1 MKNLTRQVRG
11 QTQKELVKLFDRLA
25 QRHSRWEVWADFV
38 YMSAAALSN
47 AVDKAHFEEREKD
60 YLAIAR
66 KYNKAELEAVAEMFA
81 LLGIGMDENPDQDFL
96 GELFMSLDLGNQY
109 KGQFFTPYSV
119 CRMMAQI
126 TGTDDLKARLER
138 QGWVSVNDCCCG
150 AGALL
155 VAFANECTR
164 QGVNYQTSVLFVAQ
178 DIDLTAG
185 LMCYIQLSL
194 LGCPGYVVI
203 GNTLTEPS
211 VSLDKRGLIPQD
223 KGNVWYMPFYF
234 RDVWH
239 WRRVWAQ
246 MDMLFKS
253 ENQEQSDPALPE
265 PKPPPEPVVYNA
277 TKTGQLTLYNAYLA
291 RQQAKEKI
299 LQQATAE
306 TYQQFMADTLMLTL
320 NDPDIMGKDTFGYE
334 RLKKVAEGWS
344 RYIDQFHPALTGSPE
359 ADYLQI
365 KLDEGIRRIMG
376 KSEDFSPFNE
386 RYEWISKV
394 KYGR

>member
-38 YMSAAALSN
+38 QMTAITLSN
-47 AVDKAHFEEREKD
+47 AVDKAHFKEREKS

-66 KYNKAELEAVAEMFA
+66 KYNKAELDAIAEMFA
-81 LLGIGMDENPDQDFL
+81 FVVMGMDENPDQDFL
-96 GELFMSLDLGNQY
+96 GNLFMSLDLGNQY

-138 QGWVSVNDCCCG
+138 QGWVSVSDCCCG

-155 VAFANECTR
+155 VAFANECIR
-164 QGVNYQTSVLFVAQ
+164 QKINYQTSVLFVAQ

-211 VSLDKRGLIPQD
+211 LSLDGRGLIPQD
-223 KGNVWYMPFYF
+223 KGNVWYTPFYF

-246 MDMLFKS
+246 MDMLFQREVNDQGS
-253 ENQEQSDPALPE
+253 PALHEPE
-265 PKPPPEPVVYNA
+265 SIPEPEPVVYSA
-277 TKTGQLTLYNAYLA
+277 TKTGQLTL
-291 RQQAKEKI
+291 
-299 LQQATAE
+299 
-306 TYQQFMADTLMLTL
+306 F
-320 NDPDIMGKDTFGYE
+320 
-334 RLKKVAEGWS
+334 
-344 RYIDQFHPALTGSPE
+344 
-359 ADYLQI
+359 
-365 KLDEGIRRIMG
+365 
-376 KSEDFSPFNE
+376 
-386 RYEWISKV
+386 
-394 KYGR
+394 

>member
-11 QTQKELVKLFDRLA
+11 QTQKEFVKLFDKLA
-25 QRHSRWEVWADFV
+25 QRHDRWTVWVDFA
-38 YMSAAALSN
+38 YMTAATLSN
-47 AVDKAHFEEREKD
+47 VVDKVHFKEREKD

-211 VSLDKRGLIPQD
+211 LSLDGRGLIPQD

-265 PKPPPEPVVYNA
+265 PKPPPEPEPVVYNA
-277 TKTGQLTLYNAYLA
+277 TKTGQLTL
-291 RQQAKEKI
+291 
-299 LQQATAE
+299 
-306 TYQQFMADTLMLTL
+306 F
-320 NDPDIMGKDTFGYE
+320 
-334 RLKKVAEGWS
+334 
-344 RYIDQFHPALTGSPE
+344 
-359 ADYLQI
+359 
-365 KLDEGIRRIMG
+365 
-376 KSEDFSPFNE
+376 
-386 RYEWISKV
+386 
-394 KYGR
+394 

>member
-1 MKNLTRQVRG
+1 MKNITRQVRG

-38 YMSAAALSN
+38 YMTAAALSN
-47 AVDKAHFEEREKD
+47 AVDRAHFEEREKD
-60 YLAIAR
+60 YLTIAG

-96 GELFMSLDLGNQY
+96 GGLFMNLDLGNQY
-109 KGQFFTPYSV
+109 KGQFFTPYNV

-155 VAFANECTR
+155 VAFANECVR
-164 QGVNYQTSVLFVAQ
+164 QKINYQTNVLFVAQ

-211 VSLDKRGLIPQD
+211 VSLDGRGLIPQD
-223 KGNVWYMPFYF
+223 KGNVWYTPFYF

-239 WRRVWAQ
+239 YRRIWSQ
-246 MDMLFKS
+246 MERIF
-253 ENQEQSDPALPE
+253 PPE
-265 PKPPPEPVVYNA
+265 KTVPKPPETETIVYNA
-277 TKTGQLTLYNAYLA
+277 TKTGQLTL
-291 RQQAKEKI
+291 
-299 LQQATAE
+299 
-306 TYQQFMADTLMLTL
+306 F
-320 NDPDIMGKDTFGYE
+320 
-334 RLKKVAEGWS
+334 
-344 RYIDQFHPALTGSPE
+344 
-359 ADYLQI
+359 
-365 KLDEGIRRIMG
+365 
-376 KSEDFSPFNE
+376 
-386 RYEWISKV
+386 
-394 KYGR
+394 

>member
-1 MKNLTRQVRG
+1 MSSVTRHVRG
-11 QTQKELVKLFDRLA
+11 QTQKDLARIFDRLA

-38 YMSAAALSN
+38 YMTATTLSS
-47 AVDKAHFEEREKD
+47 AVDKAHFKEREKD
-60 YLAIAR
+60 YLTIAR

-155 VAFANECTR
+155 VAFANECVR
-164 QGVNYQTSVLFVAQ
+164 QKINYQTSVLFVAQ

-211 VSLDKRGLIPQD
+211 LSLDGRGLIPQD
-223 KGNVWYMPFYF
+223 KGNVWYTPFYF

-239 WRRVWAQ
+239 WRRVWAR
-246 MDMLFKS
+246 MDRLFQSGSK
-253 ENQEQSDPALPE
+253 EEQSPALPE
-265 PKPPPEPVVYNA
+265 AVLPEPVAYNA
-277 TKTGQLTLYNAYLA
+277 TKTGQLTL
-291 RQQAKEKI
+291 
-299 LQQATAE
+299 
-306 TYQQFMADTLMLTL
+306 F
-320 NDPDIMGKDTFGYE
+320 
-334 RLKKVAEGWS
+334 
-344 RYIDQFHPALTGSPE
+344 
-359 ADYLQI
+359 
-365 KLDEGIRRIMG
+365 
-376 KSEDFSPFNE
+376 
-386 RYEWISKV
+386 
-394 KYGR
+394 

>member
-1 MKNLTRQVRG
+1 MKNITRQVRG

-38 YMSAAALSN
+38 YMTAAALSN
-47 AVDKAHFEEREKD
+47 AVDRAHFEEREKD
-60 YLAIAR
+60 YLTIAG

-96 GELFMSLDLGNQY
+96 GGLFMSLDLGNQY
-109 KGQFFTPYSV
+109 KGQFFTPYNV

-155 VAFANECTR
+155 VAFANECVR
-164 QGVNYQTSVLFVAQ
+164 QKINYQTSVLFVAQ

-211 VSLDKRGLIPQD
+211 LSLDGRGLIPRD
-223 KGNVWYMPFYF
+223 KGNVWYTPFYF

-246 MDMLFKS
+246 MGMMFPVKAADTSKT
-253 ENQEQSDPALPE
+253 SDLEPE
-265 PKPPPEPVVYNA
+265 AITQPEPVVYNA
-277 TKTGQLTLYNAYLA
+277 TKTGQLTL
-291 RQQAKEKI
+291 
-299 LQQATAE
+299 
-306 TYQQFMADTLMLTL
+306 F
-320 NDPDIMGKDTFGYE
+320 
-334 RLKKVAEGWS
+334 
-344 RYIDQFHPALTGSPE
+344 
-359 ADYLQI
+359 
-365 KLDEGIRRIMG
+365 
-376 KSEDFSPFNE
+376 
-386 RYEWISKV
+386 
-394 KYGR
+394 

>member
-1 MKNLTRQVRG
+1 MKNITRQVRG
-11 QTQKELVKLFDRLA
+11 QTQKELFKLFDRLA

-38 YMSAAALSN
+38 YMTAAALSN
-47 AVDKAHFEEREKD
+47 AVDKTHFEEREKS
-60 YLAIAR
+60 YLTIAG

-96 GELFMSLDLGNQY
+96 GELFMSLDLGNQN
-109 KGQFFTPYSV
+109 KGQFFTPYDM

-126 TGTDDLKARLER
+126 TGTDDLKAKIDR
-138 QGWVSVNDCCCG
+138 QSWVSVNDCCCG

-155 VAFANECTR
+155 VAFANECVR
-164 QGVNYQTSVLFVAQ
+164 QKINYQTSVLFVAQ

-211 VSLDKRGLIPQD
+211 VSLDRRGLIPQD

-246 MDMLFKS
+246 MGMMFQS
-253 ENQEQSDPALPE
+253 GNEEEQGPALPE
-265 PKPPPEPVVYNA
+265 PILSEPEPVMYNA
-277 TKTGQLTLYNAYLA
+277 TKSGQLTL
-291 RQQAKEKI
+291 
-299 LQQATAE
+299 
-306 TYQQFMADTLMLTL
+306 F
-320 NDPDIMGKDTFGYE
+320 
-334 RLKKVAEGWS
+334 
-344 RYIDQFHPALTGSPE
+344 
-359 ADYLQI
+359 
-365 KLDEGIRRIMG
+365 
-376 KSEDFSPFNE
+376 
-386 RYEWISKV
+386 
-394 KYGR
+394 